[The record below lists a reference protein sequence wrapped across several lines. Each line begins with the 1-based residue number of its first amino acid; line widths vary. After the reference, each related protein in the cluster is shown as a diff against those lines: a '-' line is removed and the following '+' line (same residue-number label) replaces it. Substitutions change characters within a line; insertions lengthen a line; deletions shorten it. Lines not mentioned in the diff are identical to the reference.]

1 MPCFLFLFF
10 LQNNVNH
17 EGFQDFLTFDVEN
30 FLAKHIN
37 GVVVVFLQFQHQMS
51 QNPENIDLKYIAK
64 NKAHLAISI
73 SNTY

>member
-1 MPCFLFLFF
+1 MPSFLFLFL
-10 LQNNVNH
+10 LQNIVNQ
-17 EGFQDFLTFDVEN
+17 GFQDFVAFDVEN